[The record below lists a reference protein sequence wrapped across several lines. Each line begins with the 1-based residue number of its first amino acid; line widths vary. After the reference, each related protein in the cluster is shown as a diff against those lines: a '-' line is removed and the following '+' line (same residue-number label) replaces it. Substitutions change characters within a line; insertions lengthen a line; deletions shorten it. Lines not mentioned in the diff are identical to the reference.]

1 MLKIYICG
9 GDTVCSRIDFIFCN
23 TQDPHDVG
31 VLRYIR
37 HSSRITTIGYDTV
50 SIRPSKSLSNREMWS
65 AKILTRQ
72 LVDQGSVCEFSHQA
86 AKEQS
91 GLSFAKLKGR
101 LKCYF
106 PAGLRFLD
114 PRTEDAESWSWW
126 MFDLLSSTKI
136 ILHHDYFADAFK
148 TKFSTNC
155 IVGYQSF
162 Q

>member
-1 MLKIYICG
+1 M
-9 GDTVCSRIDFIFCN
+9 
-23 TQDPHDVG
+23 
-31 VLRYIR
+31 
-37 HSSRITTIGYDTV
+37 

-106 PAGLRFLD
+106 PAAEVEFVTPVTAGGSVKFL
-114 PRTEDAESWSWW
+114 PP
-126 MFDLLSSTKI
+126 
-136 ILHHDYFADAFK
+136 
-148 TKFSTNC
+148 
-155 IVGYQSF
+155 V
-162 Q
+162 

>member
-72 LVDQGSVCEFSHQA
+72 LVDQGSVCELSHQA

-106 PAGLRFLD
+106 PAAEVEFVTPVTAGGSIKFL
-114 PRTEDAESWSWW
+114 PA
-126 MFDLLSSTKI
+126 
-136 ILHHDYFADAFK
+136 
-148 TKFSTNC
+148 
-155 IVGYQSF
+155 V
-162 Q
+162 

>member
-1 MLKIYICG
+1 MISY
-9 GDTVCSRIDFIFCN
+9 FCN
-23 TQDPHDVG
+23 TRDPHGVG

-37 HSSRITTIGYDTV
+37 HSSRIITIGYDTL
-50 SIRPSKSLSNREMWS
+50 IMRRSKSLSNREMWS

-91 GLSFAKLKGR
+91 GLSFAKLKVR

-114 PRTEDAESWSWW
+114 LMTRLKMLNPGG
-126 MFDLLSSTKI
+126 LSFARIKDRHSAWKCSICCLVQKLFCIMI
-136 ILHHDYFADAFK
+136 ILLMR
-148 TKFSTNC
+148 SR
-155 IVGYQSF
+155 QSF
-162 Q
+162 

>member
-1 MLKIYICG
+1 MELNCAS
-9 GDTVCSRIDFIFCN
+9 DLTPR
-23 TQDPHDVG
+23 
-31 VLRYIR
+31 R
-37 HSSRITTIGYDTV
+37 
-50 SIRPSKSLSNREMWS
+50 IRPSKSLSNREMWS

-91 GLSFAKLKGR
+91 GLSFAKLKGK
-101 LKCYF
+101 LECYF

-114 PRTEDAESWSWW
+114 PRTEDAESWWWW

-136 ILHHDYFADAFK
+136 ILYYDYFADAFK